1 MAIYNLEPRNGITY
15 FDRPAFNHVNLELP
29 EIKHIDQNAEYT
41 SAVKTAR
48 IEASK
53 VDLGSDFPGQDVQ
66 VITLGTGSSIP
77 AKYRNGNYNG
87 SVF

>member
-15 FDRPAFNHVNLELP
+15 FDRPAFDHTNLNLP
-29 EIKHIDQNAEYT
+29 EIKQIDQNEEYA
-41 SAVKTAR
+41 SAVKSAR
-48 IEASK
+48 IDASK

-77 AKYRNGNYNG
+77 AKYRNGR
-87 SVF
+87 